1 MVWVWGRIS
10 NTLGKHEDRLGIRTS
25 NVALLRCTARISGL
39 VVEYIVAID
48 VTWVRFPADAYY
60 WTWGRAI
67 HWHVLAYC
75 CGTEG
80 VNQICETRAIHENPL
95 VVGFRVIDIGVF
107 CKKRVEAPAW
117 RIKLDSNPTGP
128 ILRISESPII
138 YKG

>member
-1 MVWVWGRIS
+1 MPQEHLKTHPRDTCKEKKSG
-10 NTLGKHEDRLGIRTS
+10 NKHRVKGS
-25 NVALLRCTARISGL
+25 SISGL